1 MEELDLDLDFEIHNF
16 EEELQDE
23 SINTSSIVDHK
34 TTNVHVGFVHNMSN
48 AELMMQCIRDRT
60 RSRATE

>member
-1 MEELDLDLDFEIHNF
+1 MEKLDLDLDFEIYIF
-16 EEELQDE
+16 EEEFKDE
-23 SINTSSIVDHK
+23 SITSRILDHK
-34 TTNVHVGFVHNMSN
+34 TMNVHVGFVHNMSN